1 MGHWGTAILSNDTS
15 ADIKDLFFNLFD
27 KGKTQPE
34 IRKEIETQFLEGND
48 IAENTDFWL
57 TLALLQWQIGQLDH
71 DVKEIAEKIVDQ
83 NISIRVWRESDAD
96 EKSLQKRKIELIKL
110 KVKLQN
116 PNPKPRKIRNKI
128 APESILPKGSV
139 FAFPL
144 KNGNYSAVII
154 LEEILNADY
163 YFALIL
169 NTDVNKPEVPTL
181 EDVLKSKVLTKPLNQ
196 NESTVKP
203 AISSYT
209 NSKHKEIIK
218 TFIKLG
224 EVVVKENYEK
234 KFISYGAAPW
244 SFLIQWANMY
254 LVDNVPRA
262 KASFQLSDYIKIS
275 KSWITDLW
283 KK

>member
-57 TLALLQWQIGQLDH
+57 TLALLQWQIGQLDQ
-71 DVKEIAEKIVDQ
+71 DVKEIAEKIVDHD
-83 NISIRVWRESDAD
+83 ISIRVWRESGAD
-96 EKSLQKRKIELIKL
+96 EKSLQKRKVELIKL

-116 PNPKPRKIRNKI
+116 SNPKPRKIRKKI
-128 APESILPKGSV
+128 PPKSILPKGSV

-154 LEEILNADY
+154 LEEILNEDY

-169 NTDVNKPEVPTL
+169 NTDVNKTEVPVL
-181 EDVLKSKVLTKPLNQ
+181 DDVLKSNVLTQPLSQ
-196 NESTVKP
+196 NVKSVRP

-209 NSKHKEIIK
+209 NTRHKKIIN

-224 EVVVKENYEK
+224 EVLVKDNYQQNY
-234 KFISYGAAPW
+234 ICYGVAPW
-244 SFLIQWANMY
+244 SFLIEWANMY
-254 LVDNVPRA
+254 LVDNVA
-262 KASFQLSDYIKIS
+262 KPKEPFPLSNYIKTS
-275 KSWITDLW
+275 KNWLSKFW